1 MPSSPELARRRTT
14 RDVAD
19 ASDAS
24 DNAASDN
31 AANDNVASGYANS

>member
-1 MPSSPELARRRTT
+1 VKLTSS

-24 DNAASDN
+24 DDEHQLSRRLA
-31 AANDNVASGYANS
+31 